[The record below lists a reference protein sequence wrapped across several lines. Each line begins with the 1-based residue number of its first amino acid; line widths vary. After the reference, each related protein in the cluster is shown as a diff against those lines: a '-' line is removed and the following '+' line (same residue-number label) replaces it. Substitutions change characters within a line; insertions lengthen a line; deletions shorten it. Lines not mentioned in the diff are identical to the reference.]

1 MELAELVIPS
11 VEAVVLPSE
20 KMTTMQ
26 RDFLKDDLF
35 REIFFERAE
44 RVRLEMP
51 SMYSRVLH
59 RTAFMLRVEE
69 HEIEAF
75 NFKVNIFPSKAKV
88 GEDFVHPRLLTYCTW
103 DHPVGRNERLLRWE
117 MDQIPLGNTE
127 RHDIWY
133 NFVCNDPFYYQYPR

>member
-44 RVRLEMP
+44 
-51 SMYSRVLH
+51 
-59 RTAFMLRVEE
+59 
-69 HEIEAF
+69 
-75 NFKVNIFPSKAKV
+75 
-88 GEDFVHPRLLTYCTW
+88 
-103 DHPVGRNERLLRWE
+103 
-117 MDQIPLGNTE
+117 
-127 RHDIWY
+127 
-133 NFVCNDPFYYQYPR
+133 